1 MAAHGGEPELSG
13 GFRVVMSDLQDMAS
27 TFHTEAQAFQ
37 AIMPQ
42 SPGGIPDG
50 GSAAFNESLSAVV
63 QLAALAHL
71 QIGADIEGNG
81 SKLQTAHDRYQY
93 TEENLTTLARQ
104 VNPGPL
110 D

>member
-1 MAAHGGEPELSG
+1 LSG
-13 GFRVVMSDLQDMAS
+13 GFQVVMSDLQGMAS
-27 TFHTEAQAFQ
+27 TFHTEAQTFQ

-50 GSAAFNESLSAVV
+50 GSAAFNESLNAAV

-93 TEENLTTLARQ
+93 TEDNLTTLAQQ